1 MSWWYVP
8 PGFAKFML
16 TIFIIVS
23 ALDLALKI
31 YHLIKSRLILKLN
44 TTKLTYSPN
53 FTKPAQR
60 RRENH
65 EGRN

>member
-1 MSWWYVP
+1 MTWYVP
-8 PGFAKFML
+8 PGFGKFML
-16 TIFIIVS
+16 TIFII
-23 ALDLALKI
+23 ALALLLALETHRI
-31 YHLIKSRLILKLN
+31 IKSRLILKLN

-65 EGRN
+65 EY